1 MLTESRFLDTFRGHN
16 VRPKLSRLKYMDPL
30 HSLSPFPKGSLQFGH
45 FAQQAH
51 LTADKL
57 EMRYCD
63 KTPCVCKFFI
73 LMDAYG
79 GPLPDITTSG
89 IP

>member
-1 MLTESRFLDTFRGHN
+1 MLTENRFLDTFRGHN

-30 HSLSPFPKGSLQFGH
+30 HSLSPFPKGSSQFGH
-45 FAQQAH
+45 FAQQVH

-63 KTPCVCKFFI
+63 RNPMCLQILHIHGCV
-73 LMDAYG
+73 LRT
-79 GPLPDITTSG
+79 IT
-89 IP
+89 